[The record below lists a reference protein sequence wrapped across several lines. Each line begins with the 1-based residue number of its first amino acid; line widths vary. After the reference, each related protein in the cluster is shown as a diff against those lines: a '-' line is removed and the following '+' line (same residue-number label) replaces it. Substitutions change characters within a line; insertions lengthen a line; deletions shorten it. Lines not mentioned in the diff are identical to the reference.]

1 MDSFVLPNGIRII
14 HQPVAS
20 DVAYCGLMVNTGSRD
35 EAESEFGMAH
45 FIEHA
50 MFKGTKKRSPRQII
64 DRMENIGGELNA
76 YTTKE
81 ETAVYCAMLTPY
93 FERGMELMADMLFDS
108 VFPQAELGKELT
120 VVLEEIDTY
129 NDSPSELIYDDFEAV
144 IYDGHAL
151 GHPILG
157 FAETIGTFN
166 TAALQHF
173 VATKYNTDEM
183 VFFSQGNIPFEKII
197 RWSEKYLACVP
208 AKHRTFR
215 RSVPAVIPARKAVFS
230 KDTHQTHFMCG
241 SRAYDLHH
249 PKRLGMYLL
258 NNILGGP
265 GMNSLLNLSLRER
278 LGLVYTVESTYTPLS
293 DTGFWTVYFG
303 CDTAQQDRCERLV
316 YNELRRLCDKLLS
329 EVALRKYKQQL
340 RGQMAIAAENRESN
354 VLGMAKSFLHL
365 GYAATWQETYK
376 QVEQISAM
384 ELQEIAN
391 EVFDEKNIS
400 VLTYE

>member
-93 FERGMELMADMLFDS
+93 FERGMELMADMVFDS
-108 VFPQAELGKELT
+108 VFPQAELDKELT

-157 FAETIGTFN
+157 FAETIG
-166 TAALQHF
+166 H
-173 VATKYNTDEM
+173 
-183 VFFSQGNIPFEKII
+183 
-197 RWSEKYLACVP
+197 
-208 AKHRTFR
+208 
-215 RSVPAVIPARKAVFS
+215 
-230 KDTHQTHFMCG
+230 
-241 SRAYDLHH
+241 
-249 PKRLGMYLL
+249 
-258 NNILGGP
+258 
-265 GMNSLLNLSLRER
+265 SLE
-278 LGLVYTVESTYTPLS
+278 
-293 DTGFWTVYFG
+293 
-303 CDTAQQDRCERLV
+303 
-316 YNELRRLCDKLLS
+316 
-329 EVALRKYKQQL
+329 
-340 RGQMAIAAENRESN
+340 
-354 VLGMAKSFLHL
+354 
-365 GYAATWQETYK
+365 
-376 QVEQISAM
+376 
-384 ELQEIAN
+384 
-391 EVFDEKNIS
+391 
-400 VLTYE
+400 

>member
-14 HQPVAS
+14 HQSVVS

-35 EAESEFGMAH
+35 EAEPEFGMAH

-93 FERGMELMADMLFDS
+93 VERGMELIADMVFNS
-108 VFPQAELGKELT
+108 VFPQSELDKELT
-120 VVLEEIDTY
+120 VVQEEIDTY

-157 FAETIGTFN
+157 VAETIEHFHTD
-166 TAALQHF
+166 ALRKF
-173 VATKYNTDEM
+173 VDSKYNTDEM
-183 VFFSQGNIPFEKII
+183 VFFSQGNIPFGKIV
-197 RWSEKYLACVP
+197 RWGEKYLGSIPSSCREFRRPVPDVVP
-208 AKHRTFR
+208 AR
-215 RSVPAVIPARKAVFS
+215 RVSFD

-241 SRAYDLHH
+241 ASAYDLHH
-249 PKRLGMYLL
+249 SKRLGMYLL

-278 LGLVYTVESTYTPLS
+278 RGLVYTVESNYTPLT

-303 CDTAQQDRCERLV
+303 CDTAQRAQCEHLV
-316 YNELRRLCDKLLS
+316 YSELKKLRDMPLS
-329 EVALRKYKQQL
+329 ETALRKYKCQL
-340 RGQMAIAAENRESN
+340 RGQMAIAAENRENS

-365 GYAATWQETYK
+365 GIAHTWQETFA
-376 QVEQISAM
+376 QIERVSAL

-391 EVFDEKNIS
+391 EVFDERNIS

>member
-1 MDSFVLPNGIRII
+1 MPNGIRII
-14 HQPVAS
+14 HQPVLS

-35 EAESEFGMAH
+35 ETEPEFGMAH

-50 MFKGTKKRSPRQII
+50 MFKGTAKRSPRQII

-93 FERGMELMADMLFDS
+93 FERGMELIADMVFGS
-108 VFPQAELGKELT
+108 VFPQPELDKELT

-144 IYDGHAL
+144 LYEGHAL

-157 FAETIGTFN
+157 FAETIE
-166 TAALQHF
+166 HF
-173 VATKYNTDEM
+173 HTDDLRNFVDSKYNTDEM
-183 VFFSQGNIPFEKII
+183 VFFSQGNIPFDKII
-197 RWSEKYLACVP
+197 RWGEKYLGCIP
-208 AKHRTFR
+208 ARRRTFR
-215 RSVPAVIPARKAVFS
+215 RSLPAVIPPRKAVFS
-230 KDTHQTHFMCG
+230 KETHQTHFMCG
-241 SRAYDLHH
+241 ARAYDLHH

-278 LGLVYTVESTYTPLS
+278 RGLVYTVESSYTPLT

-303 CDTAQQDRCERLV
+303 CDTAQQGRCERLV
-316 YNELRRLCDKLLS
+316 YSELRKLRENPLG
-329 EVALRKYKQQL
+329 EAALRKYKNQL
-340 RGQMAIAAENRESN
+340 RGQMAIAAENRENN

-365 GYAATWQETYK
+365 GYAATWQEIYG
-376 QVEQISAM
+376 QVEQISAL